1 MFSFLR
7 DAGDA
12 PLEKHPKLK
21 AHAVTVF
28 VMVSHLDL
36 SRRHP
41 RLRRHCRSAVLCTH
55 VSILI

>member
-36 SRRHP
+36 S
-41 RLRRHCRSAVLCTH
+41 LYCTH

>member
-36 SRRHP
+36 SRRPHVFVVTAG
-41 RLRRHCRSAVLCTH
+41 LLYCTH